1 MGRMANLTFT
11 LRSGR
16 RVGVTTLGDPLA
28 ARVVVFCHPAPG
40 SSVFDPDPDASANRG
55 VHIVS
60 LDRPGYGSSDPWP
73 AGTWPS
79 IVGAADDIA
88 EYIRELKR
96 TESPIGVNRPPTI
109 GIAGWSAGGR
119 VALAFAARHPELVD
133 RVAVVATPAP
143 NEDVQWIPPAMQQ
156 QSDELAR
163 LTPDDA
169 RSRMSGMLQGQADV
183 VRAADLEAGVPLD
196 LLGAGPVDAGAL
208 ALAGLEDRL
217 GRMLKDAFRQG
228 PGGVADDILS
238 YTARPWGFDPGA
250 VRAKTL
256 IIGGQADPIA
266 GHAHAAWYQRAVPDS
281 RMEMVPGA
289 GHLVIAQAWSR
300 VLSFLAPNPR
310 PLHG

>member
-1 MGRMANLTFT
+1 
-11 LRSGR
+11 
-16 RVGVTTLGDPLA
+16 
-28 ARVVVFCHPAPG
+28 
-40 SSVFDPDPDASANRG
+40 
-55 VHIVS
+55 
-60 LDRPGYGSSDPWP
+60 
-73 AGTWPS
+73 
-79 IVGAADDIA
+79 
-88 EYIRELKR
+88 
-96 TESPIGVNRPPTI
+96 
-109 GIAGWSAGGR
+109 
-119 VALAFAARHPELVD
+119 
-133 RVAVVATPAP
+133 
-143 NEDVQWIPPAMQQ
+143 
-156 QSDELAR
+156 
-163 LTPDDA
+163 
-169 RSRMSGMLQGQADV
+169 MSGMLQGQADV

>member
-1 MGRMANLTFT
+1 
-11 LRSGR
+11 
-16 RVGVTTLGDPLA
+16 
-28 ARVVVFCHPAPG
+28 
-40 SSVFDPDPDASANRG
+40 
-55 VHIVS
+55 
-60 LDRPGYGSSDPWP
+60 
-73 AGTWPS
+73 
-79 IVGAADDIA
+79 VGAADDIA
-88 EYIRELKR
+88 EYIREMKR

-143 NEDVQWIPPAMQQ
+143 NEEVPWIPPAMQQ
-156 QSDELAR
+156 QSDELGR
-163 LTPDDA
+163 LAPDEA